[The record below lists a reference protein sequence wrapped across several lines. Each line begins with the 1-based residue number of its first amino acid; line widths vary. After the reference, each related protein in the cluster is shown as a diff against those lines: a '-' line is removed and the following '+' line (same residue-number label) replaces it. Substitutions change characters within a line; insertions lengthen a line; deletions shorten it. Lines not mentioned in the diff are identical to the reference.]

1 MVHLQFLKS
10 EKNCISGEMFHKKKY
25 IENNKNNRKDMT
37 DNDEK
42 LNVLSIVKK
51 NTWPNYT
58 PMIRDPVKN
67 QVRHLRRIQHVAV
80 GTNNLRDM
88 LQNISTEVNQ
98 IYTNVCIKANCI
110 PVLDECKY

>member
-42 LNVLSIVKK
+42 LNVLSIVK
-51 NTWPNYT
+51 
-58 PMIRDPVKN
+58 
-67 QVRHLRRIQHVAV
+67 
-80 GTNNLRDM
+80 
-88 LQNISTEVNQ
+88 
-98 IYTNVCIKANCI
+98 IKYLAKLH
-110 PVLDECKY
+110 PDDKGPR